1 MTPIETEKKWQKI
14 WNDKGIYK
22 FDKTKLDNKYYL
34 LEMFSYPSGSTL
46 HLGHWYNYSLS
57 DTFGRFKSMQN
68 YNVFHPMGFDA
79 FGLPAENYALKTGI
93 HPKESTYKNMDI
105 MKEQLNSIG
114 ATYDWDY
121 TLATCDSSYYKWTQW
136 LFIKLFESGLAYQ
149 KYAPV
154 NWCTSCN
161 TVLANEQVVDE
172 SCERCGSQVIR
183 KEMTQWFF
191 KITDYAERLL
201 EGLDKLD
208 WPEKTKIAQRNWIGK
223 SVGAEI
229 DFDLETGDKLTVFT
243 SRVDTLY
250 GVTWIVLAP
259 EHKLTKLL
267 TTPQQKQAVE
277 QYVLETAK
285 KDEITR
291 QSTTAPK
298 TGVFTGSYA
307 IHPLS
312 GKKVPIYIADYVL
325 ASYATGAV
333 MGVAAHDERDYDFA
347 VKYGIDIIKV
357 IENQNG
363 ETVLPFT
370 EYGTLLN
377 SEEFNGLTSEVAK
390 EKITQKLESINKGRK
405 KVNYKLRDWSVSRQ
419 RYWGCPIPI
428 VYDKNNKPYAVSEK
442 ELPIKLP
449 NITDYRPKGVSP
461 LGQNQE
467 YMNTYLPNSTE
478 PATRDA
484 DTLDTFICSSWYFL
498 RYPNAN
504 DENQPFDKEFTNKI
518 LPVDKYVGGM
528 EHATGHLL
536 YARFI
541 TKFLFDQGYINFD
554 EPFTS
559 LVHQGMILGAD
570 GQKMS
575 KSKGNTVNLDKYI
588 KEFGSDAL
596 RLYLAFGFKYIE
608 GGPWSDGGIKNMGKF
623 IERVER
629 LVEKFASSPNTQ
641 NSNIDTKAN
650 KELEYVLNN
659 TIKEYISSL
668 ENFAF
673 NTAVARIM
681 ELVNAIYKY
690 DLETENPDYNLIK
703 KSITDLIL
711 LLASFAPHFAEEQWQ
726 KLGNEFSVHKQ
737 SLPTFDESKLIKDE
751 IEIAVQVNSKIVS
764 KALIPTSATEEEIFN
779 IIKNDEKVAA
789 LTQDKTVVKRIIVAG
804 RLINLIVK

>member
-1 MTPIETEKKWQKI
+1 MTPIELQEKWQKK
-14 WNDKGIYK
+14 WAEEGTYK
-22 FDKTKLDNKYYL
+22 FDKSNLDKKYYL
-34 LEMFSYPSGSTL
+34 LEMFSYPSGAKL

-57 DTFGRFKSMQN
+57 DTFGRFKAMQG

-93 HPKESTYKNMDI
+93 HPKESTYKNMEV
-105 MKEQLNSIG
+105 MTKQLASIG

-121 TLATCDSSYYKWTQW
+121 TFATCDPSYYKWTQW
-136 LFIKLFESGLAYQ
+136 IFIKLFENGLAYQ
-149 KYAPV
+149 KHAPV

-161 TVLANEQVVDE
+161 TVLANEQVVDGV
-172 SCERCGSQVIR
+172 CERCGNEVIR

-201 EGLDKLD
+201 EGLDRID

-223 SVGAEI
+223 SVGAEV
-229 DFDLETGDKLTVFT
+229 DFSLENGEKLTVFT

-250 GVTWIVLAP
+250 GVTWLVLAP
-259 EHKLTKLL
+259 EHKLTKQL
-267 TTPQQKQAVE
+267 TKPEQKQAVE
-277 QYVLETAK
+277 DYVLETSK

-307 IHPLS
+307 IHPLT
-312 GKKVPIYIADYVL
+312 GKQVPIYIADYVL

-347 VKYGIDIIKV
+347 TKYGIDIVKV
-357 IENQNG
+357 IENTNG

-370 EYGTLLN
+370 EYGTLVN
-377 SEEFNGLTSEVAK
+377 SDEFNGLTSEEAK
-390 EKITQKLESINKGRK
+390 TKITEKLESLHSGRK

-428 VYDKNNKPYAVSEK
+428 VYDKDRKPYAVSET
-442 ELPIKLP
+442 ELPIRLP

-461 LGQNQE
+461 LGQVEE
-467 YMNTYLPNSTE
+467 YMHTHLPNSKE
-478 PATRDA
+478 EAIRDA

-498 RYPNAN
+498 RYPNAT

-541 TKFLFDQGYINFD
+541 TKFLYDQGYINFD

-575 KSKGNTVNLDKYI
+575 KSKGNTINLDEYI

-608 GGPWSDGGIKNMGKF
+608 GGPWSDGGIKNMSKF
-623 IERVER
+623 MERVER
-629 LVEKFASSPNTQ
+629 LVEKFVSLTKTPNQ
-641 NSNIDTKAN
+641 AN
-650 KELEYVLNN
+650 KKQGKELEYVLHN
-659 TIKEYISSL
+659 TIKEYSANL

-673 NTAVARIM
+673 NSAVARIM

-690 DLETENPDYNLIK
+690 DLEAEVKDYDLFAK
-703 KSITDLIL
+703 AVQDLIL
-711 LLASFAPHFAEEQWQ
+711 LLAPFAPHFAEEQWQ
-726 KLGNEFSVHKQ
+726 NLGKEFSVHKQ
-737 SLPTFDESKLIKDE
+737 PLPTYDEKKLVLDE
-751 IEIAVQVNSKIVS
+751 VEIAVQINSKIVS
-764 KALIPTSATEEEIFN
+764 KAVVPTDATEQEIFE
-779 IIKNDEKVAA
+779 IVSHDEKVST
-789 LTQDKTVVKRIIVAG
+789 LLQEKTIVKRIVVAG
-804 RLINLIVK
+804 RLMNLIVK